1 MANKKERIS
10 LIKSSDGKNYLVPFI
25 LVTSLFLLW
34 GFAHGLLDVL
44 NKHFQNILHIS
55 KAQSGFVQFSL
66 YIGYFIMA
74 VPAGLIMKRFGYK
87 KGIIFGLSLFALGAF
102 MFYPVAKLGSFW
114 PFLIALFIIACG
126 LTCLETAA
134 NPYTTVLGP
143 PESASQ
149 RINFSQSFN
158 GLGWILGPLIGGLL
172 IFGAAK
178 TDGAAKFDSLLT
190 PYMIIGSVVL
200 CVAVAFYFTNLPEIK
215 EVANE
220 EAEENPPFRQL
231 LKHPIFIL
239 AVIAQFLYVAAQTG
253 VNSFFINYVTEV
265 GINIQ
270 QPVANFMQHFGGFGR
285 VFMPQN
291 PEQGASLILA
301 FGGMGL
307 FWIGRLSGSWML
319 GFVAP
324 GKLLSLYALVN
335 VGLLILVVS
344 GLGIIS
350 VVALFSCYFFMSI
363 MFPTIFA
370 LGIHDLGTLT
380 KKGSSFLV
388 MAVAGGAFCP
398 PLMGFIADHAGMGN
412 RISDP
417 SLLFCIHFLF
427 RINCSKKV
435 NYQFLI

>member
-1 MANKKERIS
+1 MTKKSIS
-10 LIKSSDGKNYLVPFI
+10 LIKSSDGANYLVPFI
-25 LVTSLFLLW
+25 LITSLFLLW

-74 VPAGLIMKRFGYK
+74 VPAGLVMKRFGYK
-87 KGIIFGLSLFALGAF
+87 KGIIFGLCLFALGAF

-114 PFLIALFIIACG
+114 PFLFALFVIACG

-178 TDGAAKFDSLLT
+178 TDESAKFDSLLT
-190 PYMIIGSVVL
+190 PYMIIGCVVL
-200 CVAVAFYFTNLPEIK
+200 CVAVAFYFTHLPEIK

-220 EAEENPPFRQL
+220 EADENPPFRLL
-231 LKHPIFIL
+231 LKHRYFIL
-239 AVIAQFLYVAAQTG
+239 AVLAQFLYVAAQTG
-253 VNSFFINYVTEV
+253 VNSFFINYVTEEV
-265 GINIQ
+265 LNIQ
-270 QPVANFMQHFGGFGR
+270 EPVMKIMQGLGSFGQM
-285 VFMPQN
+285 FMPQN
-291 PEQGASLILA
+291 PEQAASLILA

-319 GFVAP
+319 GFISP
-324 GKLLSLYALVN
+324 RKLLSTYALIN
-335 VGLLILVVS
+335 AGLILLVVM
-344 GLGIIS
+344 GLGIVS
-350 VVALFSCYFFMSI
+350 VIALFSCYFFMSI

-370 LGIHDLGTLT
+370 MGIRDLGTLT

-398 PLMGFIADHAGMGN
+398 PLMGAIADNAGMAIGF
-412 RISDP
+412 IIP
-417 SLLFCIHFLF
+417 LVCFIYIFFFGLIAP
-427 RINCSKKV
+427 KKV
-435 NYQFLI
+435 KASS